1 GVPTFGGERDMRRC
15 GHGLPTADR
24 EVAHVPGP
32 VGDTVVLN
40 VKFLI
45 AEWGEGGSIEP
56 PVRVQVCHDEEHVI
70 DDDAAN
76 CHWFTL
82 STPGLGSLLSGSHT
96 LTGRLRGRGCKAT
109 AREATPRRDAPVFVN
124 VPRLAS
130 RSTNVASDARQEGV
144 DERNGCASCRLL

>member
-1 GVPTFGGERDMRRC
+1 MRRC

-24 EVAHVPGP
+24 EVVQVLGP

-76 CHWFTL
+76 RHWFTL
-82 STPGLGSLLSGSHT
+82 STPGLGSLLSGSHA
-96 LTGRLRGRGCKAT
+96 LTGRLRGPGLQGSIEWGDTSA
-109 AREATPRRDAPVFVN
+109 
-124 VPRLAS
+124 
-130 RSTNVASDARQEGV
+130 
-144 DERNGCASCRLL
+144 